1 MKQDTTKS
9 VKQVF
14 DDCFE
19 SAINTIAQQGGFVL
33 LYFTAKN
40 VYWPLCKYCP

>member
-19 SAINTIAQQGGFVL
+19 SAINTIAQQGGFV
-33 LYFTAKN
+33 YFTEKMQFHYFSIIHN
-40 VYWPLCKYCP
+40 

>member
-1 MKQDTTKS
+1 MKQDTSKS

-19 SAINTIAQQGGFVL
+19 SAINTIAQQGRFI
-33 LYFTAKN
+33 YFPAKKN
-40 VYWPLCKYCP
+40 IYTT